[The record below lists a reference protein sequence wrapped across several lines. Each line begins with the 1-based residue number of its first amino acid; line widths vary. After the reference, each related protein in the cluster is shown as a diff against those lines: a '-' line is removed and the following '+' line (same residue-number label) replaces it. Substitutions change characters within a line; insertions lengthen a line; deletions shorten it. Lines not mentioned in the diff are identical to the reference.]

1 MKRASAVFTALF
13 LLSAS
18 AAFSQGNFLKK
29 GQYGLGLSGAYATNS
44 SASGYSGTVGV
55 ALGGIFDLS
64 FGAGHAAFDTSEYGD
79 LTSNSLAPELRA
91 HVIKQNSSK
100 SPVSL
105 SLSIGYAKDDF
116 ASPELEP
123 AGIGAMWMN
132 SFILGATVYR
142 DVPLS
147 GKLYLQPYVGVSH
160 TSSTF
165 KLTVISTGVTWSDKD
180 GHGRISGR
188 APGRLQLLRTGA
200 ARPPAGPDLQQ
211 GRDDLRRLPRPRLR
225 FQQSPAPSGE

>member
-44 SASGYSGTVGV
+44 SASGFSGTAVV
-55 ALGGIFDLS
+55 TLGGIFDLS
-64 FGAGHAAFDTSEYGD
+64 FGAGHAVFDTAEFGD
-79 LTSNSLAPELRA
+79 LTSNFLTPELRA

-105 SLSIGYAKDDF
+105 SLSFGFAKDDF

-123 AGIGAMWMN
+123 AGIGAMWAN
-132 SFILGATVYR
+132 SFVLGATVYR

-147 GKLYLQPYVGVSH
+147 GKLSLQPYVGVSH

-180 GHGRISGR
+180 GMAAFLVGLPVVYSFSER
-188 APGRLQLLRTGA
+188 ALLVLQPGLTFDKDATTFAVSLGLVYA
-200 ARPPAGPDLQQ
+200 
-211 GRDDLRRLPRPRLR
+211 
-225 FQQSPAPSGE
+225 FNKAPSGE